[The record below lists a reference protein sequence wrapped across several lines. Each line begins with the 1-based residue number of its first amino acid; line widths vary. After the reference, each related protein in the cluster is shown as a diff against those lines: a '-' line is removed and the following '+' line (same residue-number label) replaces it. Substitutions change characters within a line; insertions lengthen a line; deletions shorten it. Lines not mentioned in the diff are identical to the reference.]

1 MDQLCRTSLF
11 GTETWLAKRNDSWP
25 TNFLHLRNSESK
37 ISYYNTIVIE
47 KHYLNQWHVSYIIYP
62 YILKKSKLSN
72 CCWAWSW
79 RNFFINLDPFT
90 ITPSRN
96 SVQIQEGGS
105 GSGRTFDT
113 AIPLM
118 LGPATIPKCNA
129 CVPRTWNLSIPT
141 HTNMDRR
148 IPVLMKF
155 GASERFQLKHL
166 SCWTAPGM
174 NDTWTSSLINVIGYL
189 TNIS

>member
-1 MDQLCRTSLF
+1 MTR
-11 GTETWLAKRNDSWP
+11 
-25 TNFLHLRNSESK
+25 FLYH
-37 ISYYNTIVIE
+37 IS
-47 KHYLNQWHVSYIIYP
+47 IYP
-62 YILKKSKLSN
+62 KEIQAIKMLLGLKLKELFYKFGPLHHQHRRETR
-72 CCWAWSW
+72 C
-79 RNFFINLDPFT
+79 RF
-90 ITPSRN
+90 RR
-96 SVQIQEGGS
+96 GGS

-148 IPVLMKF
+148 IPVLIEF

-174 NDTWTSSLINVIGYL
+174 NDTLDLITNQCDWVLDQYFIGIQGTIVTMTTWMCSCLDNLTCPSLTWANFHTPVYK
-189 TNIS
+189 